1 MAMQVGGGKGGPM
14 ADINVTPFI
23 DVCLVILIIFM
34 IVVTLTMV
42 QLGFLSKLPQTK
54 TQQTDTPPPE
64 DQIVVRVL
72 PPCRFGELKSCQI
85 YINKDFVHPSAFP
98 DEIKKIVSSRPRDQI
113 IFFTAEDDVNYE
125 NAMKIL
131 NMIRSAGATNI
142 GVLTEQVSA
151 EE

>member
-14 ADINVTPFI
+14 SDINVTPFI

-54 TQQTDTPPPE
+54 TDTSNAPPPE
-64 DQIVVRVL
+64 DQIVIRVL

-85 YINKDFVHPSAFP
+85 YINKDFVHPSAFG

-113 IFFTAEDDVNYE
+113 IFFTAEDEVNYE
-125 NAMKIL
+125 NAMKVL
-131 NMIRSAGATNI
+131 DMIKAAGATNI
-142 GVLTEQVSA
+142 GVLTEQVTA